1 MKKLYKNVHY
11 QIACLLNQFNKG
23 NCVYFHSG
31 RVQIKTLIQDRSLG
45 KILVLQ
51 IKGLNSSTDRAL
63 EPSLKQRHLLLAS
76 NTICFGKAKLFYS
89 TMLSIYNSQEHEIFH
104 FLPVFKIIIVLQQS
118 QTAGLYSLLNAMT
131 FPRQYFPSQMV
142 LPLLCRYE
150 FIPITLKNSSEVSN
164 VWSCKNL
171 WQQNISQALQQNL
184 TPSRIYTEENVS
196 CILELKFK
204 SRNTYNPHLL

>member
-1 MKKLYKNVHY
+1 MKSAISVMHTLNNHTVLKNQCAELLFPPPIFREEKHKKGGKKGHTMKKLYKNVHY

-118 QTAGLYSLLNAMT
+118 QTAG
-131 FPRQYFPSQMV
+131 
-142 LPLLCRYE
+142 
-150 FIPITLKNSSEVSN
+150 
-164 VWSCKNL
+164 
-171 WQQNISQALQQNL
+171 
-184 TPSRIYTEENVS
+184 
-196 CILELKFK
+196 
-204 SRNTYNPHLL
+204 